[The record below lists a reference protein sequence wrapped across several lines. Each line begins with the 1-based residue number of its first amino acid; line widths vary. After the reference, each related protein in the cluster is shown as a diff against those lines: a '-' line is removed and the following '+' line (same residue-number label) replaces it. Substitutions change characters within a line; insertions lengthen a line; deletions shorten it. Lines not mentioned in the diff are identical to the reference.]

1 MIYQTKFYLH
11 EGMFLM
17 QRRIECFKGRDRWK
31 NCLKRMNKCEN
42 KYILGGGWAEML
54 APPLTPLTPLNLLGV
69 KRNPRNVVGRGNKK

>member
-42 KYILGGGWAEML
+42 KYIFGGWAEML
-54 APPLTPLTPLNLLGV
+54 APPHPFNAS
-69 KRNPRNVVGRGNKK
+69 KSAWC